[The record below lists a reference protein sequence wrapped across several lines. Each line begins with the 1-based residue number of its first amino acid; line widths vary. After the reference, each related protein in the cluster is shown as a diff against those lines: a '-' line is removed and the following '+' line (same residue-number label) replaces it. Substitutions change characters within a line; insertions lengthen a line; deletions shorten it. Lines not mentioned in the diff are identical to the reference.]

1 MFVLKLDFGDRIKNK
16 IKDIF
21 VKKNVIFDFSKE
33 WRLVFLNMWLF
44 CNFN

>member
-21 VKKNVIFDFSKE
+21 VKKNVIFDFFKE
-33 WRLVFLNMWLF
+33 WRLVFLNM
-44 CNFN
+44 